1 VAPVSWLFAAQPRAR
16 VAALRTVAYL
26 FVPVDVLLTTA
37 WVADHADVPGTLYQP
52 LYVGRLLDL
61 PAPGPVSVRV
71 AMVLLVVAA
80 AVAATGRSPR
90 LLGGAVAVLYAWW
103 MVVAMSYGKVDHDR
117 FAFLVLL
124 AVLPTAGPARPGDR
138 TADEASGWVLR
149 CVQLAVVATYLLA
162 AVAKFRF
169 GGLEWATGATL
180 SRAILRRGSFLA
192 DPLLDVP
199 WLLVAMQWG
208 SSRSSCSPRCCW
220 SAAGSPAGSCSS
232 CSPSTS
238 RRSPASG
245 SSSCRIWSRCWP
257 SCRSSEWRP
266 QSPARCAIGPAGPT
280 GAFAGFGCAAA
291 VSIARCSRP
300 AAAAPA

>member
-208 SSRSSCSPRCCW
+208 IIAFELLSPLLLVGGRVTRWFVLFLFAFHLASFAGIGIIFLPHLVALLAFLPLERVAPAVARAVRDRAGWANW
-220 SAAGSPAGSCSS
+220 SIRGI
-232 CSPSTS
+232 
-238 RRSPASG
+238 RLRSG
-245 SSSCRIWSRCWP
+245 S
-257 SCRSSEWRP
+257 
-266 QSPARCAIGPAGPT
+266 
-280 GAFAGFGCAAA
+280 
-291 VSIARCSRP
+291 
-300 AAAAPA
+300 